1 MEALGTFNF
10 SVAPRH
16 HFVLFF
22 WGISHHAAIGEKG
35 ALWPLSWEQSNAVWI
50 LIKFIKQITQQLGEA
65 GVHLPAPQ
73 TDLCRDV
80 DWMVVKT
87 KLPSSA
93 DGLLSPVGEIWWR
106 SNNSFP
112 LQVFVPCNCDWRSPS
127 LSFPSLSL
135 PPTHPSPLC
144 LCEQCL
150 NLSDL
155 FEKQVPAD
163 LILCMCRKAHAE
175 KN

>member
-16 HFVLFF
+16 HYVLFF
-22 WGISHHAAIGEKG
+22 WGISHHAAIGGKG

-112 LQVFVPCNCDWRSPS
+112 PPGFCSLQLWLKKPFSVFSQPKPPSHPPLPSLFMWAMFKSEWFVPEASPGWS
-127 LSFPSLSL
+127 HFVY
-135 PPTHPSPLC
+135 
-144 LCEQCL
+144 
-150 NLSDL
+150 
-155 FEKQVPAD
+155 VPQSS
-163 LILCMCRKAHAE
+163 CRK
-175 KN
+175 